1 MSAINY
7 SGSVQYTEHVI
18 VKLTLEMEE
27 KEQRGDITVNLT
39 SPSGTSST
47 LLGPRSIGDDF
58 YSILVFIFARS
69 EEYIDWPFMSV
80 MFWGE
85 DPTGEWTLTVGSVNI
100 NTTVNV
106 SDVEFQFYGVSEVP
120 EAVANIPDQCH
131 SDCRRGCA
139 REGSEFC
146 DSCVNLRNAYTLE
159 CIDQCPPGYT
169 ERNGYC
175 YNSSLPVKECN
186 SPLKVKEGC
195 K

>member
-18 VKLTLEMEE
+18 VKLTLEVEE
-27 KEQRGDITVNLT
+27 KVQGGDITVNLT
-39 SPSGTSST
+39 SPTGISST
-47 LLGPRSIGDDF
+47 LLGPHLIGDT
-58 YSILVFIFARS
+58 VFSMYVFNFIQS

-100 NTTVNV
+100 NTTVNI
-106 SDVEFQFYGVSEVP
+106 SDVEFLFYGVSEVP

-146 DSCVNLRNAYTLE
+146 DSCVNLRNAYTME
-159 CIDQCPPGYT
+159 CIDQYPPGYT

-186 SPLKVKEGC
+186 SPLKVKEGG